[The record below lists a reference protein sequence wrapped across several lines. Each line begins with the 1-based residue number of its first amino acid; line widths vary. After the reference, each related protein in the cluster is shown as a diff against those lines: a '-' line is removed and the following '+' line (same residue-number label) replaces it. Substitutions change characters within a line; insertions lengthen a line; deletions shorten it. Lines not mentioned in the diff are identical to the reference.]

1 MHIVNLTLSQARGLP
16 TDTADTNRHAR
27 ARGDLIRSPDPA
39 RSPANW
45 ENRSVFAEN
54 EKDIIHMQQR

>member
-39 RSPANW
+39 RSPA
-45 ENRSVFAEN
+45 
-54 EKDIIHMQQR
+54 